1 MKSKIRDDYF
11 NWLVDLTC
19 SWCAPHGNYS
29 KLMAYLYYRQFTW
42 TMMSDSNRA
51 TDGVDIRFR
60 FVEEYAEDDYTYRD
74 VYLYL
79 THPCN
84 VLEMM
89 AALAKRCEDHIMG
102 DPSQSDNTA
111 VWFWEMITNMH
122 LDRMTDDR
130 FNEEKVEEIVTNMLE
145 RNYDKSGDGGLFRI
159 HDREKD
165 MRYVEIW
172 CQLSWY
178 LNEVMGY

>member
-1 MKSKIRDDYF
+1 
-11 NWLVDLTC
+11 
-19 SWCAPHGNYS
+19 
-29 KLMAYLYYRQFTW
+29 
-42 TMMSDSNRA
+42 
-51 TDGVDIRFR
+51 
-60 FVEEYAEDDYTYRD
+60 
-74 VYLYL
+74 
-79 THPCN
+79 
-84 VLEMM
+84 MM

>member
-19 SWCAPHGNYS
+19 NWCSKYGNFTE
-29 KLMAYLYYRQFTW
+29 LMTYLYSRQFTYFIAN
-42 TMMSDSNRA
+42 DANRA
-51 TDGVDIRFR
+51 SDGTEIRFR
-60 FVEEYAEDDYTYRD
+60 FVEQHPDYTYRD

-89 AALAKRCEDHIMG
+89 AALASRCEDHIMG
-102 DPSQSDNTA
+102 DPSIENRTG

-122 LDRMTDDR
+122 LDHMTDDN
-130 FNEEKVEEIVTNMLE
+130 FNEYFVEDAVSNMMDH
-145 RNYDKSGDGGLFRI
+145 NYRKNGDGGLFRI
-159 HDREKD
+159 SDRTKD
-165 MRYVEIW
+165 MRKVELW

-178 LNEVMGY
+178 LSELEMY